1 MSATPTSDSQRSAVD
16 PKLEGEVLAFAQK
29 ARAASDTLAEFDTAT
44 KNAWLLR
51 VAERLEAARD
61 SILEANAA
69 DLREA
74 EAKGVEEPLMN
85 RLAISDGKWRDM
97 IQGLRDVCALPDPVG
112 AIENQRVLPNGLRV
126 GRMRIPIGV
135 IAIIY
140 ESRPNVTVDAAASH
154 SADGLAVGRDQHLRS
169 ERAG

>member
-1 MSATPTSDSQRSAVD
+1 MTSTSNKPGDPTHPENSVRRPAPDSE
-16 PKLEGEVLAFAQK
+16 LERENLALARK
-29 ARAASDTLAEFDTAT
+29 ARAASDTLAEFDTET
-44 KNAWLLR
+44 KNAWLRR
-51 VAERLEAARD
+51 VAERLEAAREI
-61 SILEANAA
+61 ILEANAT

-74 EAKGVEEPLMN
+74 ETKGIAEPLRN

-112 AIENQRVLPNGLRV
+112 AIENERVLPNGLRV

-140 ESRPNVTVDAAASH
+140 ESRPNVTIDAAA
-154 SADGLAVGRDQHLRS
+154 L
-169 ERAG
+169 